1 MLGRVLL
8 VLQAPRLDGPFFD
21 LRSPFDDGCVPPEVN
36 VCGREV
42 VDASVITTVVVVI
55 HECLDLMFEVA
66 GQVVVLQQDPV
77 FERLMPA
84 LDLTLSLWMM
94 GCATDVVHALVFQ
107 PLSQIAAD
115 VA

>member
-21 LRSPFDDGCVPPEVN
+21 LRSPLDDGRVPPEVG
-36 VCGREV
+36 VGGCYV
-42 VDASVITTVVVVI
+42 FDALVITTVVVVI

-66 GQVVVLQQDPV
+66 GQVLVFQQDPV

-107 PLSQIAAD
+107 PLSQITAD